1 MSSVYKFL
9 LVIIVF
15 GLMIMI
21 GYSSFLYLNKKIQ
34 ESKTG
39 WELAGYSLAL
49 LLINTGLFF
58 GGWFVLIKS
67 YIFLIHAE

>member
-15 GLMIMI
+15 GLMILI
-21 GYSSFLYLNKKIQ
+21 GYSSFLYFNRKIK

-39 WELAGYSLAL
+39 WELVGYSLAL
-49 LLINTGLFF
+49 LLVNTGLYF

-67 YIFLIHAE
+67 YIFLSDAE